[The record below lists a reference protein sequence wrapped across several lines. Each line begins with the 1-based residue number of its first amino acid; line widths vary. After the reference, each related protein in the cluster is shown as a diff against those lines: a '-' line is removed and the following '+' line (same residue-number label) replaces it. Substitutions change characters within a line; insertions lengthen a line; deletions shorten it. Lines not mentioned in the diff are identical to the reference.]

1 MRISDWSS
9 DVCSSDLWRESPGRH
24 RQRITRGSERRTS
37 LSRRM
42 NTNMAKTLVEQGPV
56 DLQAPVGAK
65 QDDAAPQNTQE
76 GGIFDGRAAMGIG
89 LLIILVAMWI
99 LGYITGTDVETLLSL
114 TIWGVML
121 GGIIALGGIRSEEHT
136 SEL

>member
-1 MRISDWSS
+1 
-9 DVCSSDLWRESPGRH
+9 
-24 RQRITRGSERRTS
+24 
-37 LSRRM
+37 M

-114 TIWGVML
+114 TICGVMR
-121 GGIIALGGIRSEEHT
+121 GGIIALGGIGRTLCYGVLQFPTFADEIGREAGEEKG
-136 SEL
+136 